1 MTKAFTAMLDDVLPE
16 LNGCSPEMAT
26 NALRNACI
34 ELYKKSWTKVTELT
48 AITVVPGTSS
58 YTLTAPAN
66 TQIIGIKEAYIGSKK
81 LTPIAATETTSAD
94 HYWVTDSGDVSGYF
108 FEAGNTIHLYR
119 NPATA
124 DTLHVIVA
132 LAPTTTATD
141 IDQHIYDLYS
151 EGICA
156 GAKARLMSIPHK
168 PYSDAGT
175 AITYRALFAEAVRDA
190 KWRAYKASTS
200 SQIRTKFRTRT

>member
-26 NALRNACI
+26 NALRNTCI
-34 ELYKKSWTKVTELT
+34 ELYKKSWIKTTELA
-48 AITVVPGTSS
+48 AITVVPGTNT
-58 YTLTAPAN
+58 YTLTAPTN
-66 TQIIGIKEAYIGSKK
+66 TQIVGIKEAYIGTKK
-81 LTPIAATETTSAD
+81 INPIASTETTNTD

-108 FEAGNTIHLYR
+108 FENGNTIHLYR
-119 NPATA
+119 NPINA

-132 LAPTTTATD
+132 LAPTTSATD
-141 IDQHIYDLYS
+141 IDQNIYDLYS

-175 AITYRALFAEAVRDA
+175 SITYRAQFADVIRDA
-190 KWRAYKASTS
+190 KWRAYKASTP
-200 SQIRTKFRTRT
+200 SQVRTKFRTRT